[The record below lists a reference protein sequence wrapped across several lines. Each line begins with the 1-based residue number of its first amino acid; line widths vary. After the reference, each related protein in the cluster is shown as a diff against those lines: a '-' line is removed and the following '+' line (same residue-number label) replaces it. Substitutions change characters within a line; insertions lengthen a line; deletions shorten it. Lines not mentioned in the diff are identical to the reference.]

1 MDTNR
6 SGVVVRRGRPAG
18 PRTIGLVCAVAAAG
32 ALLSGCGNSGN
43 DTGSPQKSGA
53 PSGAVPA
60 TAPASPTGSLNAD
73 QARRK
78 ALVPKAKV
86 DYGQALKAA
95 IAAVPSSEAI
105 AAELKG
111 TPASPYWDTVV
122 ATTDGAAYAVRVD
135 AVSGKAEQ
143 PRPQSDDPED
153 KQELAARLTKATV
166 TAQQAAQT
174 ATEKTKGTVTT
185 IELGDADHGNN
196 NDTVAWTVGVVTTDD
211 WYETTYEID
220 ATNRK
225 VLWMNID
232 QD

>member
-32 ALLSGCGNSGN
+32 ALLSGCGNSGS
-43 DTGSPQKSGA
+43 DTAGPQKSAA
-53 PSGAVPA
+53 PSRAVPA
-60 TAPASPTGSLNAD
+60 TAASPSGSLSAD
-73 QARRK
+73 QAQRK
-78 ALVPKAKV
+78 ALIPKAKT
-86 DYGQALKAA
+86 DYQQALKAA

-122 ATTDGAAYAVRVD
+122 GTTDGKAYEVRVD
-135 AVSGKAEQ
+135 AVSGQAQKPQ
-143 PRPQSDDPED
+143 PQSDDPDD
-153 KQELAARLTKATV
+153 KQQLAARLSKATV
-166 TAQQAAQT
+166 TAQQAAET

-196 NDTVAWTVGVVTTDD
+196 DTVAWTVGVVTTDD
-211 WYETTYEID
+211 WNETTYEID

-225 VLWMNID
+225 VLWMHVD

>member
-1 MDTNR
+1 MI
-6 SGVVVRRGRPAG
+6 RRGRPAG
-18 PRTIGLVCAVAAAG
+18 ARTIGLVCAVAAAG
-32 ALLSGCGNSGN
+32 ALLSGCGSSGS
-43 DTGSPQKSGA
+43 DTASPQKSAA
-53 PSGAVPA
+53 PSRAVPA
-60 TAPASPTGSLNAD
+60 TAASPSGSLNAD
-73 QARRK
+73 QAQRK
-78 ALVPKAKV
+78 ALVPKAEV

-122 ATTDGAAYAVRVD
+122 ATTDGTAYAVRVD
-135 AVSGKAEQ
+135 AVSGKAQQ
-143 PRPQSDDPED
+143 PQPQSDDPDD
-153 KQELAARLTKATV
+153 KQQLAARLGKATV

-185 IELGDADHGNN
+185 IELGDADHGN
-196 NDTVAWTVGVVTTDD
+196 DTVAWTVGVVTTDD
-211 WYETTYEID
+211 WNETTYEID

-225 VLWMNID
+225 VLWMHVD

>member
-1 MDTNR
+1 MDMKR
-6 SGVVVRRGRPAG
+6 SGVVIRRGRPAG

-32 ALLSGCGNSGN
+32 ALLSGCGSSGS
-43 DTGSPQKSGA
+43 DTASPQKSAA
-53 PSGAVPA
+53 PSRAVPA
-60 TAPASPTGSLNAD
+60 TAASLNAD
-73 QARRK
+73 QAQRK
-78 ALVPKAKV
+78 ALVPTAKV

-111 TPASPYWDTVV
+111 TPSSPYWDTVV
-122 ATTDGAAYAVRVD
+122 ATTDGTAYAVRVD
-135 AVSGKAEQ
+135 AVSGKAQ
-143 PRPQSDDPED
+143 KPQPQSDDPDD
-153 KQELAARLTKATV
+153 KQELAARLGKATV

-185 IELGDADHGNN
+185 IELGDADHGN
-196 NDTVAWTVGVVTTDD
+196 DTVAWTVGVVTTDD
-211 WYETTYEID
+211 WNETTYEID

-225 VLWMNID
+225 VLWMHVD

>member
-32 ALLSGCGNSGN
+32 ALLSGCAHGN

-53 PSGAVPA
+53 PSRAVPA
-60 TAPASPTGSLNAD
+60 TAAASPTGSLNAD

-95 IAAVPSSEAI
+95 IAAVPASEAI

-143 PRPQSDDPED
+143 PRPQSEDPED
-153 KQELAARLTKATV
+153 KQELAARLSKATV

-196 NDTVAWTVGVVTTDD
+196 NDTVAWTVGVVTTND
-211 WYETTYEID
+211 WNETTYEID

-225 VLWMNID
+225 VLWMHID

>member
-1 MDTNR
+1 M
-6 SGVVVRRGRPAG
+6 VRRGRPAG

-32 ALLSGCGNSGN
+32 ALLSGCGS
-43 DTGSPQKSGA
+43 DTASPQKSAA
-53 PSGAVPA
+53 PSRAVPA
-60 TAPASPTGSLNAD
+60 TAASPSGSLNAD
-73 QARRK
+73 QAQRK

-95 IAAVPSSEAI
+95 IAAVPASEAI

-153 KQELAARLTKATV
+153 KQELAARLDKATV

-185 IELGDADHGNN
+185 IELGNADHGNN

-211 WYETTYEID
+211 WNETTYEID

>member
-1 MDTNR
+1 MIR
-6 SGVVVRRGRPAG
+6 CGRPAG

-32 ALLSGCGNSGN
+32 ALLSGCGSS
-43 DTGSPQKSGA
+43 DTASPQKSAA
-53 PSGAVPA
+53 PSRAVPA
-60 TAPASPTGSLNAD
+60 TAASPSGSLSAD

-78 ALVPKAKV
+78 ALIPKAKV

-111 TPASPYWDTVV
+111 TPSSPYWDTVV
-122 ATTDGAAYAVRVD
+122 ATTDGTAYAVNVD
-135 AVSGKAEQ
+135 AVSGKAQ
-143 PRPQSDDPED
+143 KPQPQSDDPDD
-153 KQELAARLTKATV
+153 KQELAARLGKATV

-185 IELGDADHGNN
+185 IELGDADHGN
-196 NDTVAWTVGVVTTDD
+196 DTVAWTVGVVTTDD
-211 WYETTYEID
+211 WNETTYEID

-225 VLWMNID
+225 VLWMHVD

>member
-6 SGVVVRRGRPAG
+6 SGVVIRRGRPAG

-32 ALLSGCGNSGN
+32 ALLSGCGSSGS
-43 DTGSPQKSGA
+43 DTASPQKSAA
-53 PSGAVPA
+53 PSRAVPA
-60 TAPASPTGSLNAD
+60 TAASPSGSLNAD
-73 QARRK
+73 QAQRK
-78 ALVPKAKV
+78 ALVPKAEV

-122 ATTDGAAYAVRVD
+122 ATTDGTAYAVRVD
-135 AVSGKAEQ
+135 AVSGKAQQ
-143 PRPQSDDPED
+143 PQPQSDDPDD
-153 KQELAARLTKATV
+153 KQQLAARLGKATV

-185 IELGDADHGNN
+185 IELGDADHGN
-196 NDTVAWTVGVVTTDD
+196 DTVAWTVGVVTTDD
-211 WYETTYEID
+211 WNETTYEID

-225 VLWMNID
+225 VLWMHVD

>member
-32 ALLSGCGNSGN
+32 ALLSGCGSGGS
-43 DTGSPQKSGA
+43 DTASPQKSAA
-53 PSGAVPA
+53 PSRAVPA
-60 TAPASPTGSLNAD
+60 TAASPSGSLNAD
-73 QARRK
+73 QAQRK
-78 ALVPKAKV
+78 ALVPRAKV

-111 TPASPYWDTVV
+111 TPSSPYWDTVV
-122 ATTDGAAYAVRVD
+122 ATTDGTAYSVRVD
-135 AVSGKAEQ
+135 AVSGKAQ
-143 PRPQSDDPED
+143 KPQPQSDDPDD
-153 KQELAARLTKATV
+153 KQELAARLGKATV

-185 IELGDADHGNN
+185 IELGDADHGN
-196 NDTVAWTVGVVTTDD
+196 DTVAWTVGVVTTDD
-211 WYETTYEID
+211 WNETTYEID

-225 VLWMNID
+225 VLWMHVD

>member
-1 MDTNR
+1 M
-6 SGVVVRRGRPAG
+6 VRRGRPAG

-32 ALLSGCGNSGN
+32 VLLSGCGS
-43 DTGSPQKSGA
+43 DTASPQKSAA
-53 PSGAVPA
+53 PSRAVPA
-60 TAPASPTGSLNAD
+60 TAASPSGSLNAD
-73 QARRK
+73 QAQRK

-95 IAAVPSSEAI
+95 IAAVPASEAI

-153 KQELAARLTKATV
+153 KQELAARLDKATV

-185 IELGDADHGNN
+185 IELGNADHGNN

-211 WYETTYEID
+211 WNETTYEID

>member
-32 ALLSGCGNSGN
+32 ALLSGCGS
-43 DTGSPQKSGA
+43 DTASPQKSAA
-53 PSGAVPA
+53 PSRAVPA
-60 TAPASPTGSLNAD
+60 TAASPSGSLNAD
-73 QARRK
+73 QAQRK

-95 IAAVPSSEAI
+95 IAAVPASEAI

-153 KQELAARLTKATV
+153 KQELAARLDKATV

-185 IELGDADHGNN
+185 IELGNADHGNN

-211 WYETTYEID
+211 WNETTYEID

>member
-1 MDTNR
+1 MDTKR

-32 ALLSGCGNSGN
+32 ALLSGCGSSGN
-43 DTGSPQKSGA
+43 DTASPQKSAG
-53 PSGAVPA
+53 PSRAVPA
-60 TAPASPTGSLNAD
+60 TGPASPTGSLSAD
-73 QARRK
+73 QAQRK
-78 ALVPKAKV
+78 ALIPKIKT
-86 DYGQALKAA
+86 DYEHALKAA
-95 IAAVPSSEAI
+95 IATVPSSEAI

-122 ATTDGAAYAVRVD
+122 ATTDGTAYAVRVD
-135 AVSGKAEQ
+135 AVSGTAEK
-143 PRPQSDDPED
+143 PRAQSDDPGD
-153 KQELAARLTKATV
+153 KQELAARLSKATV

-185 IELGDADHGNN
+185 IELGDADHGD
-196 NDTVAWTVGVVTTDD
+196 NDDVAWTVGVVTADD
-211 WYETTYEID
+211 WNETTYEID

-225 VLWMNID
+225 VLWMHVD

>member
-32 ALLSGCGNSGN
+32 ALLSGCGSSGN
-43 DTGSPQKSGA
+43 DTGSPQKRA
-53 PSGAVPA
+53 APA
-60 TAPASPTGSLNAD
+60 TASPTGSLSAD
-73 QARRK
+73 QAQRK

-95 IAAVPSSEAI
+95 VAAVPSSEAI

-153 KQELAARLTKATV
+153 KQQLAARLTTATV

-185 IELGDADHGNN
+185 IELGDADHGDN
-196 NDTVAWTVGVVTTDD
+196 NDSVAWTVGVVTTDD

-220 ATNRK
+220 AVNRK

>member
-32 ALLSGCGNSGN
+32 ALLSGCGSGS
-43 DTGSPQKSGA
+43 DTASPQKSAA
-53 PSGAVPA
+53 PSRAVPA
-60 TAPASPTGSLNAD
+60 TAASPSGSLNAD
-73 QARRK
+73 QAQRK
-78 ALVPKAKV
+78 ALVPQAKV

-95 IAAVPSSEAI
+95 IAAVPASEAI

-153 KQELAARLTKATV
+153 KQELAARLDKATV

-185 IELGDADHGNN
+185 IELGNADHGNN

-211 WYETTYEID
+211 WNETTYEID

>member
-1 MDTNR
+1 MI
-6 SGVVVRRGRPAG
+6 RRGRPAG

-32 ALLSGCGNSGN
+32 ALLSGCGSSGS
-43 DTGSPQKSGA
+43 DTASPQKSAA
-53 PSGAVPA
+53 PSRAVPA
-60 TAPASPTGSLNAD
+60 TAASPSGSLNAD
-73 QARRK
+73 QAQRK

-111 TPASPYWDTVV
+111 TPSSPYWDTVV
-122 ATTDGAAYAVRVD
+122 ATTDGTAYAVRVD
-135 AVSGKAEQ
+135 AVSGKAQ
-143 PRPQSDDPED
+143 KPQPQSDDPDD
-153 KQELAARLTKATV
+153 KQELAARLGKATV
-166 TAQQAAQT
+166 TAQQAAET

-185 IELGDADHGNN
+185 IELGDADHGN
-196 NDTVAWTVGVVTTDD
+196 DTVAWTVGVVTTDD
-211 WYETTYEID
+211 WNETTYEID

-225 VLWMNID
+225 VLWMHVD

>member
-6 SGVVVRRGRPAG
+6 SGVVIRCGRPAG

-32 ALLSGCGNSGN
+32 ALLSGCGSS
-43 DTGSPQKSGA
+43 DTASPQKSAA
-53 PSGAVPA
+53 PSRAVPA
-60 TAPASPTGSLNAD
+60 TAASPSGSLSAD
-73 QARRK
+73 QAQRK
-78 ALVPKAKV
+78 ALIPKAKV

-111 TPASPYWDTVV
+111 TPSSPYWDTVV
-122 ATTDGAAYAVRVD
+122 ATTDGTAYAVNVD
-135 AVSGKAEQ
+135 AVSGKAQ
-143 PRPQSDDPED
+143 KPQPQSDDPDD
-153 KQELAARLTKATV
+153 KQELAARLGKATV

-185 IELGDADHGNN
+185 IELGDADHGN
-196 NDTVAWTVGVVTTDD
+196 DTVAWTVGVVTTDD
-211 WYETTYEID
+211 WNETTYEID

-225 VLWMNID
+225 VLWMHVD

>member
-1 MDTNR
+1 
-6 SGVVVRRGRPAG
+6 VVRRGRPAG

-32 ALLSGCGNSGN
+32 ALLSGCGS
-43 DTGSPQKSGA
+43 DTASPQKSAA
-53 PSGAVPA
+53 PSRAVPA
-60 TAPASPTGSLNAD
+60 TAASPSGSLNAD
-73 QARRK
+73 QAQRK

-95 IAAVPSSEAI
+95 IAAVPASEAI

-153 KQELAARLTKATV
+153 KQELAARLDKATV

-185 IELGDADHGNN
+185 IELGNADHGNN

-211 WYETTYEID
+211 WNETTYEID

>member
-1 MDTNR
+1 MDANR

-32 ALLSGCGNSGN
+32 ALLSGCGTSD
-43 DTGSPQKSGA
+43 DTGSPQKSAGS
-53 PSGAVPA
+53 PAVPA
-60 TAPASPTGSLNAD
+60 TAAASPSGSLSSD
-73 QARRK
+73 QAQRK

-111 TPASPYWDTVV
+111 TPASPYWDTAV
-122 ATTDGAAYAVRVD
+122 ATSDGTAYAVRVD
-135 AVSGKAEQ
+135 AVSGKAQ
-143 PRPQSDDPED
+143 KPQPQSDDPDD
-153 KQELAARLTKATV
+153 KQELAGRLSKATV
-166 TAQQAAQT
+166 TAQQAAET

-185 IELGDADHGNN
+185 IELGDADHGN
-196 NDTVAWTVGVVTTDD
+196 DTVAWTVGVVTPDD
-211 WYETTYEID
+211 WNETTYEID

-225 VLWMNID
+225 VLWMNVD

>member
-1 MDTNR
+1 M
-6 SGVVVRRGRPAG
+6 VRRGRPAG

-32 ALLSGCGNSGN
+32 ALLSGCGNSD
-43 DTGSPQKSGA
+43 DTGSPRKSAGSA
-53 PSGAVPA
+53 AVPA
-60 TAPASPTGSLNAD
+60 TAAASPSGSLSSD
-73 QARRK
+73 QAQRK

-111 TPASPYWDTVV
+111 TPDSPYWDTAV
-122 ATTDGAAYAVRVD
+122 ATSDGTAYAVRVD
-135 AVSGKAEQ
+135 AVSGKAQ
-143 PRPQSDDPED
+143 KPQPQSDDPDD
-153 KQELAARLTKATV
+153 KQELAGRLSKATV
-166 TAQQAAQT
+166 TAQQAAET

-185 IELGDADHGNN
+185 IELGDADHGN
-196 NDTVAWTVGVVTTDD
+196 DTVAWTVGVVTPDD
-211 WYETTYEID
+211 WNETTYEID

-225 VLWMNID
+225 VLWMNVD

>member
-32 ALLSGCGNSGN
+32 ALLSGCGTSD
-43 DTGSPQKSGA
+43 DTGSPQKSAGS
-53 PSGAVPA
+53 PAVPA
-60 TAPASPTGSLNAD
+60 TAAASPSGSLSSD
-73 QARRK
+73 QAQRK

-111 TPASPYWDTVV
+111 TPASPYWDTAV
-122 ATTDGAAYAVRVD
+122 ATSDGTAYAVRVD
-135 AVSGKAEQ
+135 AVSGKAQ
-143 PRPQSDDPED
+143 KPQPQSDDPDD
-153 KQELAARLTKATV
+153 KQELAGRLSKATV
-166 TAQQAAQT
+166 TAQQAAET

-185 IELGDADHGNN
+185 IELGDADHGN
-196 NDTVAWTVGVVTTDD
+196 DTVAWTVGVVTPDD
-211 WYETTYEID
+211 WNETTYEID

-225 VLWMNID
+225 VLWMNVD

>member
-6 SGVVVRRGRPAG
+6 SGVVIRRGRPAG

-32 ALLSGCGNSGN
+32 ALLSGCGSSGS
-43 DTGSPQKSGA
+43 DTASPQKSAA
-53 PSGAVPA
+53 PSRAVPA
-60 TAPASPTGSLNAD
+60 TAASPSGSLNAD
-73 QARRK
+73 QAQRK

-111 TPASPYWDTVV
+111 TPSSPYWDTVV
-122 ATTDGAAYAVRVD
+122 ATTDGTAYAVRVD
-135 AVSGKAEQ
+135 AVSGKAQ
-143 PRPQSDDPED
+143 KPQPQSDDPDD
-153 KQELAARLTKATV
+153 KQELAARLGKATV
-166 TAQQAAQT
+166 TAQQAAET

-185 IELGDADHGNN
+185 IELGDADHGN
-196 NDTVAWTVGVVTTDD
+196 DTVAWTVGVVTTDD
-211 WYETTYEID
+211 WNETTYEID

-225 VLWMNID
+225 VLWMHVD

>member
-6 SGVVVRRGRPAG
+6 SGVVIRCGRPAG
-18 PRTIGLVCAVAAAG
+18 PRAIGLVCAVAAAG

-43 DTGSPQKSGA
+43 DTGSAQKRA
-53 PSGAVPA
+53 APA
-60 TAPASPTGSLNAD
+60 TAPASPTGSLSAD
-73 QARRK
+73 QAQRK
-78 ALVPKAKV
+78 ALVPQAKV

-122 ATTDGAAYAVRVD
+122 ATTDGTAYAVRVD
-135 AVSGKAEQ
+135 AVSGKSQ
-143 PRPQSDDPED
+143 KPQPQSDDPDD
-153 KQELAARLTKATV
+153 KQELAGRLDKATV

-185 IELGDADHGNN
+185 IELGDADHGN
-196 NDTVAWTVGVVTTDD
+196 DTVAWTVGVVTTDD
-211 WYETTYEID
+211 WNETTYEID

-225 VLWMNID
+225 VLWMHVD

>member
-32 ALLSGCGNSGN
+32 ALLSGCGNSD
-43 DTGSPQKSGA
+43 DTAGPQSA
-53 PSGAVPA
+53 PSRAVPA
-60 TAPASPTGSLNAD
+60 TAASPSGSLSAD
-73 QARRK
+73 QAQRK
-78 ALVPKAKV
+78 ALISKV
-86 DYGQALKAA
+86 KTDYEQALKAA

-111 TPASPYWDTVV
+111 TPASPYWATVV
-122 ATTDGAAYAVRVD
+122 ATTDGTAYAVRVD
-135 AVSGKAEQ
+135 AVSGTAQKPQ
-143 PRPQSDDPED
+143 PQSDDPDD
-153 KQELAARLTKATV
+153 KQQLAARLSKATV

-174 ATEKTKGTVTT
+174 ATAKTKGTVTT

-196 NDTVAWTVGVVTTDD
+196 DTVAWTVGVVTLDD
-211 WYETTYEID
+211 WNETTYEID

-225 VLWMNID
+225 VLWMHVD

>member
-6 SGVVVRRGRPAG
+6 SGVVIRRGRPAG

-32 ALLSGCGNSGN
+32 ALLSGCGSSGS
-43 DTGSPQKSGA
+43 DTAGPQKSAA
-53 PSGAVPA
+53 PSRAVPA
-60 TAPASPTGSLNAD
+60 TAASPSGSLNAD
-73 QARRK
+73 QAQRK
-78 ALVPKAKV
+78 ALVPKAEV

-122 ATTDGAAYAVRVD
+122 ATTDGTAYAVRVD
-135 AVSGKAEQ
+135 AVSGKAQQ
-143 PRPQSDDPED
+143 PQPQSDDPDD
-153 KQELAARLTKATV
+153 KQQLAARLGKATV

-185 IELGDADHGNN
+185 IELGDADHGN
-196 NDTVAWTVGVVTTDD
+196 DTVAWTVGVVTTDD
-211 WYETTYEID
+211 WNETTYEID

-225 VLWMNID
+225 VLWMHVD

>member
-1 MDTNR
+1 MDMKR
-6 SGVVVRRGRPAG
+6 SGVVIRRGHPAG

-32 ALLSGCGNSGN
+32 ALLSGCGDSGK
-43 DTGSPQKSGA
+43 DTGSPDKSAG
-53 PSGAVPA
+53 PSRAMPA

-73 QARRK
+73 QAQRK

-111 TPASPYWDTVV
+111 TPTGPYWDTAV

-135 AVSGKAEQ
+135 AVSGKAQ
-143 PRPQSDDPED
+143 KPQPQSDDPDD
-153 KQELAARLTKATV
+153 KQQLAARLAKATV

-185 IELGDADHGNN
+185 IELGDADHGN
-196 NDTVAWTVGVVTTDD
+196 DTVAWTVGVVTPDD
-211 WYETTYEID
+211 WNETTYEID

-225 VLWMNID
+225 VLWMNVD

>member
-1 MDTNR
+1 MI
-6 SGVVVRRGRPAG
+6 RRGRPAG

-32 ALLSGCGNSGN
+32 ALLSGCGSSGS
-43 DTGSPQKSGA
+43 DTAGPQKSAA
-53 PSGAVPA
+53 PSRAVPA
-60 TAPASPTGSLNAD
+60 TAASPSGSLNAD
-73 QARRK
+73 QAQRK
-78 ALVPKAKV
+78 ALVPKAEV

-122 ATTDGAAYAVRVD
+122 ATTDGTAYAVRVD
-135 AVSGKAEQ
+135 AVSGKAQQ
-143 PRPQSDDPED
+143 PQPQSDDPDD
-153 KQELAARLTKATV
+153 KQQLAARLGKATV

-185 IELGDADHGNN
+185 IELGDADHGN
-196 NDTVAWTVGVVTTDD
+196 DTVAWTVGVVTTDD
-211 WYETTYEID
+211 WNETTYEID

-225 VLWMNID
+225 VLWMHVD